1 MLMVENGNVL
11 LLNLSIRYMKTENNN
26 SKKYSRDIQKEVLWI
41 SVMICIF
48 LWSEMSQN
56 NINGNKDVKMPT
68 LNIL

>member
-1 MLMVENGNVL
+1 
-11 LLNLSIRYMKTENNN
+11 MKTENNN

-41 SVMICIF
+41 SVMIYIF

>member
-41 SVMICIF
+41 SVMIYIF

>member
-26 SKKYSRDIQKEVLWI
+26 SKKSSRDIQKEVLWI
-41 SVMICIF
+41 SVMIYIF

-68 LNIL
+68 